1 MYENRT
7 LSDIKL
13 AMKFLADGVVTYPF
27 TDSVDALLIRVFY
40 VFQVD
45 GETSC
50 TAFSPKDITDVL
62 KGAVFQRDFR
72 PCAVAET
79 FDFVV
84 LTGGICTVGMVYNDY
99 FHFTHGPCD
108 GIAAR

>member
-40 VFQVD
+40 VFRLMVKLL
-45 GETSC
+45 
-50 TAFSPKDITDVL
+50 APP
-62 KGAVFQRDFR
+62 FR
-72 PCAVAET
+72 PRT
-79 FDFVV
+79 
-84 LTGGICTVGMVYNDY
+84 
-99 FHFTHGPCD
+99 
-108 GIAAR
+108 